1 MDIDGHM
8 DSALGWALNAGLCF
22 SWDIQEGHGYVFSL
36 PSFWSGLTVGR
47 LVSAFVVFH
56 SFFRAFYLFLPSK
69 STPPKLQDG
78 KKLFILKD
86 QSADSF
92 TLDRRH

>member
-1 MDIDGHM
+1 M

-36 PSFWSGLTVGR
+36 SLRFGLGSQLGVWFLLSSF
-47 LVSAFVVFH
+47 FH
-56 SFFRAFYLFLPSK
+56 SFFRPFYLFLPSK